1 MSGSLY
7 TSHPRALTTLYAD
20 LESYALGHREVFV
33 GTAGSVVERENAS
46 GFRFYAHQFYD
57 GGGKRR
63 ERYVAGPAGSD
74 DAERLAG
81 ELRGRIAELKGLVPS
96 LRMLAREGFAIVDPK
111 AYATLASLHNHGVFG
126 AGGLLVGSH
135 AYGVLLNRLGARAA
149 GYTTED
155 VELARAEALAFE
167 TLPEKGRLEI
177 LRESGIEFVE
187 VPSLDR
193 RKPPTSF
200 KARGHSPFHVD
211 LLVPSR
217 DESFPTVRVPE
228 LQAFATGLPYL
239 GYLLAESQVAMV
251 MAREG
256 CCAVRVPVP
265 ERYAIHKLI
274 ISRLRTGREA
284 KAGKDVLQA
293 CVLAAVLGDSHP
305 GALEAARSQVPR
317 RARKHLDRALE
328 VALPLLEAHPR
339 AREELTGMG

>member
-1 MSGSLY
+1 MAASLY
-7 TSHPRALTTLYAD
+7 TPHSRALSTLYAD
-20 LESYALGHREVFV
+20 LESYAFGHREVFV

-46 GFRFYAHQFYD
+46 GFRFYGHQFYD
-57 GGGKRR
+57 ASGKKR

-74 DAERLAG
+74 DAERVAG
-81 ELRGRIAELKGLVPS
+81 ELRERIAELKGLVPS

-111 AYATLASLHNHGVFG
+111 AYATLASLHNHDVFS

-155 VELARAEALAFE
+155 VDLARRESLAFE
-167 TLPEKGRLEI
+167 KLPGKGLLEM
-177 LRESGIEFVE
+177 LRDS
-187 VPSLDR
+187 
-193 RKPPTSF
+193 
-200 KARGHSPFHVD
+200 FHVD

-217 DESFPTVRVPE
+217 DETFPTVRVPE

-239 GYLLAESQVAMV
+239 GYLLGESQVAMV

-265 ERYAIHKLI
+265 ERYAVHKLV

-284 KAGKDVLQA
+284 KAGKDVHQA
-293 CVLAAVLGDSHP
+293 CVLAAILGDNHP
-305 GALEAARSQVPR
+305 GALDSAVSRVPR
-317 RARKHLDRALE
+317 RARRHLAYALE
-328 VALPLLEAHPR
+328 LAVPLLEGHPR
-339 AREELTGMG
+339 AREELTGSG